1 MLCTVRDLEPITR
14 TTASLLGPLPA
25 AYHALFEGA
34 REVLHGDPRVQA
46 LWLSGSLARGDA
58 DAHSD
63 LDLLVATRDDAHAS
77 FTDEW
82 ATWLAAITPTVLAR
96 RIPGITGLYAV
107 TPEWLRLDVV
117 WESRA
122 SLPKTFFRTRRLVF
136 DRADCAA
143 AIPPALPLP
152 GPSAV
157 AVLGLVE
164 ESLRILGLLPAVVG
178 REDWLLGVEGVWTQR
193 LLLYQLFQ
201 QANAP
206 LPATGVKQWSAKLDP
221 RQREVL
227 AGLPTG
233 AATRQAVISG
243 QLALARAFLAEARP
257 LAAQL
262 GVGWPEPLERATR
275 EHLRRVLGVDL
286 A

>member
-1 MLCTVRDLEPITR
+1 VREPESPAPTA
-14 TTASLLGPLPA
+14 ASLLGPLPA
-25 AYHALFEGA
+25 AYHALFERA
-34 REVLHGDPRVQA
+34 SQVLYDDPRVQA

-63 LDLLVATRDDAHAS
+63 LDLLVATRDEAHAAFS
-77 FTDEW
+77 EEW

-117 WESRA
+117 WEARA
-122 SLPKTFFRTRRLVF
+122 SLPTTFFRTRRLVF

-143 AIPPALPLP
+143 AIPPASARP
-152 GPSAV
+152 GPSAA

-164 ESLRILGLLPAVVG
+164 ESLRILGLLPTVVG
-178 REDWLLGVEGVWTQR
+178 REDWLLGVEGVWSQR

-206 LPATGVKQWSAKLDP
+206 LPATGIKQWSSKLDE
-221 RQREVL
+221 RQRAVL
-227 AGLPTG
+227 AGLPMG
-233 AATRQAVISG
+233 QAARDGVISS

-257 LAAQL
+257 LAARL
-262 GVGWPEPLERATR
+262 GVAWPDALERATR
-275 EHLRRVLGVDL
+275 AHLRRVLEVDL
-286 A
+286 G